1 VTDEFCGLIE
11 RVIGED
17 KVTVSGAVREHHGKD
32 ESYHS
37 VCPPDVVTFPE
48 TTSQVSAI
56 LELCNKE
63 HVPVIPFGT
72 GTGLEGGVGAVKG
85 GVCID
90 LNKMDAITEVNSE
103 NFYAT
108 VQPGVTRHSLNGY
121 IRDTGLFF
129 PIDPGAD
136 ASICGMAATSASGTN
151 AVRYGTMKDN
161 VLNLQVVLP
170 SGQVL
175 YTGGLKGRAKYCFC
189 HLFLF
194 VIVVLLLF
202 VVIVCCCLL
211 FLLLLFVVIV
221 CCCLLFLLLLFVVI
235 FECIV

>member
-1 VTDEFCGLIE
+1 VVTDEFCGLIE

-175 YTGGLKGRAKYCFC
+175 YTGGLKGRAKKSSAGYN
-189 HLFLF
+189 LTNLF
-194 VIVVLLLF
+194 VGSEGTLG
-202 VVIVCCCLL
+202 VITEA
-211 FLLLLFVVIV
+211 VIKLYGV
-221 CCCLLFLLLLFVVI
+221 PESVR
-235 FECIV
+235 ETHR